1 MATVPTVSIGE
12 AEACSVALEDTSVR
26 EPLRHP
32 AATQSAL
39 LESGNL
45 DGTCEPGLL
54 SQDLSALYSVWRFS
68 HWGVGDGLESLG
80 NLPKCS

>member
-12 AEACSVALEDTSVR
+12 AEACSVAVEGTSVR

-32 AATQSAL
+32 AATL
-39 LESGNL
+39 GILESVDL

-54 SQDLSALYSVWRFS
+54 SQDLSALNSVAVPTLGSWR
-68 HWGVGDGLESLG
+68 
-80 NLPKCS
+80 